1 GAGGPGLMPG
11 YLVHA
16 SATVL
21 CPHVGQAKPTTV
33 NPSVKVDGQFTVTLK
48 SPYTIANCG
57 LSGTSSPPCVSAN
70 WLFAAQSV
78 LSGGVPLLLQDS
90 TSICVPT
97 SAQLKV
103 ATTQVRV
110 KAR

>member
-1 GAGGPGLMPG
+1 MPG
-11 YLVHA
+11 FLVHA
-16 SATVL
+16 KANVL

-33 NPSVKVDGQFTVTLK
+33 NPSVKVDGEFTVTLK

-57 LSGTSSPPCVSAN
+57 LSGSGSPPGATAN
-70 WLFAAQSV
+70 WLVAAQSV
-78 LSGGVPLLLQDS
+78 TSGGVPLLLQDS
-90 TSICVPT
+90 TSLCVPT
-97 SAQLKV
+97 GAQLKV